1 MKRLFDLRIS
11 VVAALLG
18 APFLTCFAQADD
30 NKFVLNFVDSVKA
43 SRMLSTPD
51 KNTSNWGRFDIEARM
66 GRPGATRGG
75 MMERLKHV
83 TRDFT
88 QADKDSIVKAFGI
101 MDSCLTAKGLKLP
114 LPSEF
119 VLVKTTME
127 EEGGAVAYTRDSIIC
142 VGDGVMQ
149 KVPAK
154 RLAVLLAHE
163 TFHVLTRNNPDFRKA
178 MYSVIGFNVLDKEIS
193 FSTDVTDRRIS
204 NPDVNRYDSYA
215 MLTVDGVKKP
225 YTMVIYSEKDYAGGS
240 FFDYMKIGLIPL
252 DADFNPVK
260 ADGKTVIVPLER
272 ATDFYD
278 LVGKNTGYVIN
289 PEECLADNF
298 SYAVC
303 GTEKQLPNP
312 EITERIIPV
321 IKTLAAGRAN

>member
-1 MKRLFDLRIS
+1 MFRINIFRNTA
-11 VVAALLG
+11 VALLFG
-18 APFLTCFAQADD
+18 TVMAVAQAKAGSDVFTL
-30 NKFVLNFVDSVKA
+30 KFVDSNEA
-43 SRMLSTPD
+43 AAMLSTPD
-51 KNTSNWGRFDIEARM
+51 KNTDNWGRFDIEARM

-149 KVPAK
+149 KVPVK

-272 ATDFYD
+272 ATDFYN

-312 EITERIIPV
+312 EITERIIAV
-321 IKTLAAGRAN
+321 IKALADGRAK